1 MNSLKIIPTE
11 RIIKESTISYENIPK
26 IRVIIRKRPLSK
38 KEQSKNE
45 KDVID
50 IKENKKVIVKEKKQK
65 VDLTKYIEEHQFIFD
80 LAYDQDASN
89 EKIYLETVRPMIEA
103 AFNKIKVTCFAYG
116 QTGSGKTYTMM
127 GVKNKIP
134 GLYLFA
140 AHDIFS
146 ILNNYDNLSIWVSFY
161 EIYCGKLY
169 DLLNGKKM
177 LTAREDGKQNICIVG
192 LTEKNVENLDEMMKI
207 IEYGLSYRVVG
218 ITGANA
224 DSSRSH
230 GIIQIVIKDEKQK
243 QYGKISFID
252 LAGSERAIDTID
264 TNKQTKFDGAEIN
277 KSLLALKECIRAL
290 DQEKKHTPFR
300 GSKLT
305 LVLRDSFIGNCKTL
319 MIGNISPSSSS
330 SEHTLNTLRYAD
342 RVKELRAKQQNNNL
356 TNIEMSPKVFKPHK
370 VDIPIKYGFNIKTGR
385 NSRNNSKKNTIN
397 KSMNICE
404 KNNNLDGLNNLNCYK
419 GRNKNKICSE
429 KAISKDTLNISGINF
444 FNNIPAIKITKK
456 TIFNSNDLAKDND
469 ENNIDKNNCF
479 SRKDLR
485 NTCTVSSN
493 ILDFN
498 SMGKNEKENNGIN
511 SIIKT
516 NINFN
521 SPKEKQ
527 IKFDFDNDNNDNVNN
542 ENEEDILSDDNS
554 INNNNNLKGLKKKK
568 SGCVGFQF
576 LNNYQ
581 NFKDKKNK
589 KNKKVSF
596 ENAIYNEELEEL
608 KKRKKAIEL
617 SIINEKNSCIE
628 MHKNHI
634 DYIVN
639 LMKKE
644 MNYIDVVEEKSN
656 IKTYVEQMMK
666 IFNLEELKIEKIK
679 KNFSELNSILKE
691 KEEIDKKIK
700 LFVEQNET
708 KDDSTNCVSNINFN
722 SSGSGLLSANNSQL
736 GDVCNENDL
745 SHSITD
751 DNTGSDKKD

>member
-1 MNSLKIIPTE
+1 M
-11 RIIKESTISYENIPK
+11 IKDEKCLQESTTISYENIPK

-50 IKENKKVIVKEKKQK
+50 IRENKKVIVKERKQK

-80 LAYDQDASN
+80 LAYDQDATN
-89 EKIYLETVRPMIEA
+89 EKIYLETVRPMIQA

-127 GVKNKIP
+127 GVKNKMP

-140 AHDIFS
+140 GYDIFS
-146 ILNNYDNLSIWVSFY
+146 LLKIYNNLSIWVSFY

-177 LTAREDGKQNICIVG
+177 LTAREDGKQNICIIG
-192 LTEKNVENLDEMMKI
+192 LTEKYVENLDEMMKY
-207 IEYGLSYRVVG
+207 IEQGLSYRVVG

-243 QYGKISFID
+243 PYGKISFID
-252 LAGSERAIDTID
+252 LAGSERATDTID

-342 RVKELRAKQQNNNL
+342 RVKELRAKQQNLNFSNV
-356 TNIEMSPKVFKPHK
+356 EMSPKVFKPYQLN
-370 VDIPIKYGFNIKTGR
+370 IPIKYGPKINTTK
-385 NSRNNSKKNTIN
+385 NSRNNSKKNTITVN
-397 KSMNICE
+397 KSMNMQE
-404 KNNNLDGLNNLNCYK
+404 KNNNTNLDGLTNLNCYK

-429 KAISKDTLNISGINF
+429 KAISKDAFNISGINF
-444 FNNIPAIKITKK
+444 FNNIPAIQITKK
-456 TIFNSNDLAKDND
+456 TIFSSRDLKHEKENDDDEPISDNLFSN
-469 ENNIDKNNCF
+469 KNNN
-479 SRKDLR
+479 KNLR
-485 NTCTVSSN
+485 NTCKPKNVSSSK
-493 ILDFN
+493 LDFN
-498 SMGKNEKENNGIN
+498 SPDRKEKEDKKDQNL
-511 SIIKT
+511 
-516 NINFN
+516 NFN
-521 SPKEKQ
+521 SAKE
-527 IKFDFDNDNNDNVNN
+527 ND
-542 ENEEDILSDDNS
+542 EILSDNNSLKNNS
-554 INNNNNLKGLKKKK
+554 IKEIKKTK
-568 SGCVGFQF
+568 SGLVGFQF
-576 LNNYQ
+576 LTNYQ
-581 NFKDKKNK
+581 NFKDKEKGKNRS
-589 KNKKVSF
+589 KKVSF
-596 ENAIYNEELEEL
+596 ENMNNEELEEL
-608 KKRKKAIEL
+608 KKKKKML
-617 SIINEKNSCIE
+617 QLNIINEQKKCIE
-628 MHKNHI
+628 KHKAHI

-644 MNYIDVVEEKSN
+644 MNFIDVVEEKSN
-656 IKTYVEQMMK
+656 INVYVVQMMK
-666 IFNLEELKIEKIK
+666 IFNLEELKIQKIK
-679 KNFSELNSILKE
+679 KNFAQLSSIIKE
-691 KEEIDKKIK
+691 KDEVDKKIK
-700 LFVEQNET
+700 NLMDQNET
-708 KDDSTNCVSNINFN
+708 KDDSMNCLSNINFN
-722 SSGSGLLSANNSQL
+722 SSGSGSRLSGNFSQL
-736 GDVCNENDL
+736 CDVVSENNL

-751 DNTGSDKKD
+751 DIDNNENEK

>member
-1 MNSLKIIPTE
+1 MNSLTMVQDE
-11 RIIKESTISYENIPK
+11 NDLQETTTVSYENIPK
-26 IRVIIRKRPLSK
+26 IRVIIRKRPLSR

-50 IKENKKVIVKEKKQK
+50 IRDNKKVIVKERKQK

-80 LAYDQDASN
+80 LAYDHNSTN
-89 EKIYLETVRPMIEA
+89 EEIYLETVRPMIQA
-103 AFNKIKVTCFAYG
+103 AFNKVKVTCFAYG

-140 AHDIFS
+140 GYDIFS
-146 ILNNYDNLSIWVSFY
+146 LLKNYNNLSIWVSFY

-169 DLLNGKKM
+169 DLLNEKKM

-192 LTEKNVENLDEMMKI
+192 LTEKYVENLDEMMKF
-207 IEYGLSYRVVG
+207 IENGLSNRVVG
-218 ITGANA
+218 VTGANA

-243 QYGKISFID
+243 PYGKISFID

-342 RVKELRAKQQNNNL
+342 RVKELRAKQQNL
-356 TNIEMSPKVFKPHK
+356 NISNVEMSPKVFKPYN
-370 VDIPIKYGFNIKTGR
+370 VNVPIKYCPKINTTK
-385 NSRNNSKKNTIN
+385 NSRNNSKKNSIVVN
-397 KSMNICE
+397 KSMNIWE
-404 KNNNLDGLNNLNCYK
+404 KNNNTNLDGLTNLNCYK
-419 GRNKNKICSE
+419 GRNKGKINSE
-429 KAISKDTLNISGINF
+429 KYLSKDVLNISGINF

-456 TIFNSNDLAKDND
+456 TILSNNDLQQDKEKENND
-469 ENNIDKNNCF
+469 EQISDNCF
-479 SRKDLR
+479 SNKNINKNMR
-485 NTCTVSSN
+485 NTCKPINSSSS

-498 SMGKNEKENNGIN
+498 SPDRNEKE
-511 SIIKT
+511 SKEKSYV
-516 NINFN
+516 NFN
-521 SPKEKQ
+521 SAQ
-527 IKFDFDNDNNDNVNN
+527 D
-542 ENEEDILSDDNS
+542 NEEILSDDNS
-554 INNNNNLKGLKKKK
+554 LKNNNIKEIKKTK
-568 SGCVGFQF
+568 SGLVGFQF

-581 NFKDKKNK
+581 NFKDKGKNIT
-589 KNKKVSF
+589 KKVCF
-596 ENAIYNEELEEL
+596 ENANNEELEEL
-608 KKRKKAIEL
+608 KKKKKMLQTNI
-617 SIINEKNSCIE
+617 SNEQKKCIE
-628 MHKNHI
+628 RHKTHI

-644 MNYIDVVEEKSN
+644 MNFIDLVEEKSN
-656 IKTYVEQMMK
+656 INLYVEQMLK
-666 IFNLEELKIEKIK
+666 IFHLEELKIQKIK
-679 KNFSELNSILKE
+679 KNFNELNSIIKE
-691 KEEIDKKIK
+691 KDEIDKKIK
-700 LFVEQNET
+700 FLMEQNET
-708 KDDSTNCVSNINFN
+708 KDDSMNCLSNINFN
-722 SSGSGLLSANNSQL
+722 SSGGSGLSGNFSQL
-736 GDVCNENDL
+736 CDAVNENNL

-751 DNTGSDKKD
+751 DIDNNENEK